1 MQIVVI
7 SVMTVVFGMV
17 LLFYRKVA
25 RATNGEMFFV
35 VGRWIPGLFG
45 MIFAIG
51 SSIVA
56 YKMSLPILIPVG
68 LFVFSFIWGFLNLS
82 PILKVTADSIQCT
95 CFGGSLVFRKE
106 DAEYTEFKNG
116 ILIEVGERKVFIRN
130 DSVNSFLFR
139 IFLEN

>member
-51 SSIVA
+51 SSIAA
-56 YKMSLPILIPVG
+56 YKMSLPILLPIL
-68 LFVFSFIWGFLNLS
+68 LFVFSFIWGFLNMS
-82 PILKVTADSIQCT
+82 P
-95 CFGGSLVFRKE
+95 
-106 DAEYTEFKNG
+106 KNG